1 VNKTERKQ
9 TLSRIPAAVIYWD
22 TLAVQTK
29 SFFPQE
35 RNEMGEKKYIET
47 NNRKIKYKM
56 MFAVT

>member
-1 VNKTERKQ
+1 
-9 TLSRIPAAVIYWD
+9 LSRIPAAVIYWD